1 MNEKLTL
8 SVDTSSGF
16 CSVWCGD
23 CSNQYYFKELETND
37 HVINLPIMV
46 NEAIASV
53 DRPVDRIIM
62 VNGPGSFTG
71 LRCTASL
78 VLGLSKGMDVALYG
92 ISSFHAFWNSVDN
105 IGEKVLVVLNSKTR
119 GVYYQLLDKNGEE
132 ISEARYGMLEEAFCL
147 LDKDTT
153 LITNITAQ
161 LLDNTVCRNKEII
174 SHPRVNFFVAICEKF
189 YFNILPNYVRPEYTA

>member
-8 SVDTSSGF
+8 CVDTSSGF

-23 CSNQYYFKELETND
+23 SSNEQYFKELETND

-119 GVYYQLLDKNGEE
+119 GVYYQLLGKNGEE
-132 ISEARYGMLEEAFCL
+132 ITETCYGTIEEAFCL

-153 LITNITAQ
+153 LITNITEQ
-161 LLDNTVCRNKEII
+161 LPNNMVCRNKEII